1 MLLPAGKILRFRGPH
16 AELDIEIAQREL
28 NGSCRRD
35 GNNLVLT
42 RPKKLFFVD
51 HLEGAHFAAE
61 RSVQ

>member
-1 MLLPAGKILRFRGPH
+1 MILRAGKILRFRGPT
-16 AELDIEIAQREL
+16 AQLDIEVAQREL

-51 HLEGAHFAAE
+51 HREGAHFANE
-61 RSVQ
+61 RSAQ